1 MIALKPDLI
10 SLMKLHESI
19 KKVQSKQTEN
29 HDKLELLSAAYD
41 QLKKKVKDVRD
52 EQNMTSNA
60 TQAPV
65 EVKKDEK
72 SEYLNNSPILILLM
86 MFIIFLN

>member
-10 SLMKLHESI
+10 SLIKLNESI
-19 KKVQSKQTEN
+19 KKVQSKQTGN

-72 SEYLNNSPILILLM
+72 K
-86 MFIIFLN
+86 